1 MAAADRGRSEYDHT
15 HLSTAWYAGSGS
27 RPSGGRVISGL
38 ATSTRKRY
46 LIIGNGAS
54 GTYAAETIRKTD
66 SEGEITLVTNE
77 PYPLYNRVAL
87 PPFLRD
93 EAKREKVFLRTPE
106 QHEQKGI
113 KLLVNTQI
121 TSLETEARVA
131 SAADGKTFEYDHLL
145 IATGGRPN
153 PLPAPGATPDLKGIY
168 NFQYWDDAAAIRE
181 RINTARHT
189 VVVGGSY
196 IAYELAEAY
205 RHHGLAVTWL
215 IRGPRFLRRVLDEDG
230 GALVDDIARAAGV
243 DIHYGAEVKEV
254 HSKDGQVCGITTSA
268 DEYIQCDMIGV
279 GLGVKMNV
287 DFLKGTRIKVRNGI
301 LTNEYLETNV
311 PEVFAGGDVA
321 EFFDVSIGLHNQMG
335 TWNNSVSHGRIAGA
349 NMLGERKF
357 YNDVPMYS
365 TGLFDSR
372 IRVMGL
378 TPENVPDLESWE
390 HLDAA
395 NRNYQRLFFKDGRLV
410 GGCLIGDIKMQTRII
425 QMIQARQVT
434 PESERYKIL
443 AA

>member
-1 MAAADRGRSEYDHT
+1 M
-15 HLSTAWYAGSGS
+15 
-27 RPSGGRVISGL
+27 
-38 ATSTRKRY
+38 ATSTLKRY

-66 SEGEITLVTNE
+66 SEGEITLLTNE

-93 EAKREKVFLRTPE
+93 EARREKVFLRTPE

-113 KLLVNTQI
+113 KLLTNTLITTVNT
-121 TSLETEARVA
+121 EERVA
-131 SAADGKTFEYDHLL
+131 TSASGQTFAYDRLL

-181 RINTARHT
+181 RISTAKHA

-205 RHHGLAVTWL
+205 RHHGLQVTWL

-230 GALVDDIARAAGV
+230 GALVDDIARSAGV
-243 DIHYGAEVKEV
+243 EIRYGGEVKEV
-254 HSKDGQVCGITTSA
+254 HSKDGQVCGVTTTT

-287 DFLKGTRIKVRNGI
+287 DFLKDTPISTRNGI

-311 PEVFAGGDVA
+311 PDVFAAGDVA

-378 TPENVPDLESWE
+378 TPENVPDMESWE
-390 HLDAA
+390 HLDASS
-395 NRNYQRLFFKDGRLV
+395 RDYQRLFFKDGRLV
-410 GGCLIGDIKMQTRII
+410 GGCLIGNIKMQTRII

-434 PESERYKIL
+434 PESERGKL
-443 AA
+443 LTA

>member
-1 MAAADRGRSEYDHT
+1 
-15 HLSTAWYAGSGS
+15 
-27 RPSGGRVISGL
+27 L

-66 SEGEITLVTNE
+66 AEGEITLVTNE

-87 PPFLRD
+87 PPYLRD
-93 EAKREKVFLRTPE
+93 EARPEKVFLRTPE

-113 KLLVNTQI
+113 KLLCDTQI
-121 TSLETEARVA
+121 TQLDTEGRVA
-131 SAADGKTFEYDHLL
+131 TAADGRTFAFDRLL

-153 PLPAPGATPDLKGIY
+153 PLPAPGYSPDVKGIY
-168 NFQYWDDAAAIRE
+168 NFQYWDEATAIRE
-181 RINTARHT
+181 CMNRAKNSIA
-189 VVVGGSY
+189 VGGSY
-196 IAYELAEAY
+196 IAYELAEAF
-205 RHHGLAVTWL
+205 RHHGLNVVWL

-230 GALVDDIARAAGV
+230 GALVDDIGRDAGV
-243 DIHYGAEVKEV
+243 DIHYGAEIQEV
-254 HSKDGQVCGITTSA
+254 HTQNGQVCGITTTKGENLA
-268 DEYIQCDMIGV
+268 CDLLGV

-287 DFLKGTRIKVRNGI
+287 DFLAGTPITVRGGI
-301 LTNEYLETNV
+301 VTNEYLETNV
-311 PEVFAGGDVA
+311 PDVFAAGDVA

-365 TGLFDSR
+365 TGLFNSR

-395 NRNYQRLFFKDGRLV
+395 NKNYQRLFFKDGRLV

-425 QMIQARQVT
+425 QMIQARQVI
-434 PESERYKIL
+434 PEPERGKLL

>member
-1 MAAADRGRSEYDHT
+1 M
-15 HLSTAWYAGSGS
+15 
-27 RPSGGRVISGL
+27 
-38 ATSTRKRY
+38 RKRY
-46 LIIGNGAS
+46 LLIGNGAS
-54 GTYAAETIRKTD
+54 GTYAAETIRKADT
-66 SEGEITLVTNE
+66 EGEITLVTNE

-93 EAKREKVFLRTPE
+93 QAKREKVFLRTPE
-106 QHEQKGI
+106 QHAQKGI
-113 KLLVNTQI
+113 KLLVNTPI
-121 TSLETEARVA
+121 TALDTRERVA
-131 SAADGKTFEYDHLL
+131 SASDGQVFPYDRLL

-153 PLPAPGATPDLKGIY
+153 PLPAPGASPGLQGIY
-168 NFQYWDDAAAIRE
+168 NFQYWDEAAAIRE
-181 RINTARHT
+181 RISTARHA

-196 IAYELAEAY
+196 IAYELAEAF
-205 RHHGLAVTWL
+205 RHHNLVVTWL

-243 DIHYGAEVKEV
+243 DIHYGGEVGEV
-254 HSKDGQVCGITTSA
+254 HSKDGQVCGVTTSTG
-268 DEYIQCDMIGV
+268 EHIQCDMLGV

-287 DFLKGTRIKVRNGI
+287 DFVKGTPITVRGGVV
-301 LTNEYLETNV
+301 TNEYLETTV
-311 PEVFAGGDVA
+311 ADVFAAGDVA

-335 TWNNSVSHGRIAGA
+335 TWNNSVSHGRIAGS

-410 GGCLIGDIKMQTRII
+410 GGCLIGNIKMQTRII

-434 PESERYKIL
+434 PESERGKLL

>member
-1 MAAADRGRSEYDHT
+1 MARCC
-15 HLSTAWYAGSGS
+15 
-27 RPSGGRVISGL
+27 L

-46 LIIGNGAS
+46 LLVGNGAS

-66 SEGEITLVTNE
+66 TEGEITLVTNE

-106 QHEQKGI
+106 QHQQKGI
-113 KLLVNTQI
+113 KLLVNTTI
-121 TSLETEARVA
+121 TSLDTQERVA
-131 SAADGKTFEYDHLL
+131 TSADDQVFPYDRLL

-153 PLPAPGATPDLKGIY
+153 PLPVPGATPDVQGIY
-168 NFQYWDDAAAIRE
+168 NFQYWDDATAIRE
-181 RINTARHT
+181 RINTAKHA

-205 RHHGLAVTWL
+205 RHHKLGVTWL

-243 DIHYGAEVKEV
+243 DIQYGAEVAEV
-254 HSKDGQVCGITTSA
+254 HSKDGQVCGVTTTKGQF
-268 DEYIQCDMIGV
+268 IQCDTIGV

-287 DFLKGTRIKVRNGI
+287 DFLKDTPITVRGGVV
-301 LTNEYLETNV
+301 TNEYLETNV
-311 PEVFAGGDVA
+311 ADVYAAGDVA

-372 IRVMGL
+372 IRVMGQ

-390 HLDAA
+390 HLDAP
-395 NRNYQRLFFKDGRLV
+395 NRNYQRLFFKSGRLV

-434 PESERYKIL
+434 PESERGKLL

>member
-1 MAAADRGRSEYDHT
+1 
-15 HLSTAWYAGSGS
+15 
-27 RPSGGRVISGL
+27 L

-46 LIIGNGAS
+46 LLIGNGAS

-66 SEGEITLVTNE
+66 TEGEITLLTNE
-77 PYPLYNRVAL
+77 SYPLYNRVAL

-106 QHEQKGI
+106 QHAQKGI
-113 KLLVNTQI
+113 KLLVNTPI
-121 TSLETEARVA
+121 VALDTNERVA
-131 SAADGKTFEYDHLL
+131 TAGDGQTFHYDRLL

-153 PLPAPGATPDLKGIY
+153 PLPAPGATPDVHGIY
-168 NFQYWDDAAAIRE
+168 NFQYWDDATAIRE
-181 RINTARHT
+181 RINTSRHA

-205 RHHGLAVTWL
+205 RHHGLQVTWL

-243 DIHYGAEVKEV
+243 EIHYGGEIAEV
-254 HSKDGQVCGITTSA
+254 HSRDSEVCGVTTTMGEHIS
-268 DEYIQCDMIGV
+268 CDMIGV

-287 DFLKGTRIKVRNGI
+287 DFLEATPITVRGGI
-301 LTNEYLETNV
+301 VTNEYLETNV
-311 PEVFAGGDVA
+311 PDVFAAGDVA

-395 NRNYQRLFFKDGRLV
+395 NRNYQRLFFKEGRLV
-410 GGCLIGDIKMQTRII
+410 GGCLIGDIRMQTRII
-425 QMIQARQVT
+425 QMIQARQVIAE
-434 PESERYKIL
+434 PERGKLL

>member
-1 MAAADRGRSEYDHT
+1 M
-15 HLSTAWYAGSGS
+15 
-27 RPSGGRVISGL
+27 
-38 ATSTRKRY
+38 
-46 LIIGNGAS
+46 IGNGAA

-66 SEGEITLVTNE
+66 SDGEITLVTNE

-93 EAKREKVFLRTPE
+93 EARREKVFLRTPE
-106 QHEQKGI
+106 QHAQKGI
-113 KLLVNTQI
+113 KLLVNTPI
-121 TSLETEARVA
+121 TVLDTRECVA
-131 SAADGKTFEYDHLL
+131 TAADGQVFPYDRLL

-153 PLPAPGATPDLKGIY
+153 RLPVPGATPDIQGIY
-168 NFQYWDDAAAIRE
+168 NFQYWDDATAIRE
-181 RINTARHT
+181 RMNTAKHT

-243 DIHYGAEVKEV
+243 DIHYGAEVAEV
-254 HSKDGQVCGITTSA
+254 HSKDGQVCSVTTSQG
-268 DEYIQCDMIGV
+268 EHIPCDMLGV

-287 DFLKGTRIKVRNGI
+287 DFIKGTPITVRNGVV
-301 LTNEYLETNV
+301 TNEFLETNV
-311 PEVFAGGDVA
+311 ADVYAAGDVA

-390 HLDAA
+390 HLDAP
-395 NRNYQRLFFKDGRLV
+395 NRNYQRLFFKEGRLV
-410 GGCLIGDIKMQTRII
+410 GGCLIGDIRMQTRII

-434 PESERYKIL
+434 PEAERGKLL

>member
-1 MAAADRGRSEYDHT
+1 M
-15 HLSTAWYAGSGS
+15 
-27 RPSGGRVISGL
+27 V
-38 ATSTRKRY
+38 
-46 LIIGNGAS
+46 GNGAS

-66 SEGEITLVTNE
+66 AEGEITLLTNE

-106 QHEQKGI
+106 QHAQKGI
-113 KLLVNTQI
+113 KLLVNTPI
-121 TSLETEARVA
+121 VALNTLERVA
-131 SAADGKTFEYDHLL
+131 TAADGQTFPYDRVL

-153 PLPAPGATPDLKGIY
+153 PLPAPGAGPDVQGIY
-168 NFQYWDDAAAIRE
+168 NFQYWDDATAIRE
-181 RINTARHT
+181 RINTARHA

-230 GALVDDIARAAGV
+230 GALVDDIARSAGV
-243 DIHYGAEVKEV
+243 DIRYGAEVAQV
-254 HSKDGQVCGITTSA
+254 HSKDGQVCGVNTTTG
-268 DEYIQCDMIGV
+268 EYLQCDTIGV

-287 DFLKGTRIKVRNGI
+287 DFLKGTPITVRGGVV
-301 LTNEYLETNV
+301 TNEFLETNV
-311 PEVFAGGDVA
+311 QDVFAAGDVA

-365 TGLFDSR
+365 TGLFASR

-390 HLDAA
+390 HLDAP

-410 GGCLIGDIKMQTRII
+410 GGVLIGDIKMQTRII

-434 PESERYKIL
+434 PEADRGKLL

>member
-1 MAAADRGRSEYDHT
+1 M
-15 HLSTAWYAGSGS
+15 
-27 RPSGGRVISGL
+27 
-38 ATSTRKRY
+38 
-46 LIIGNGAS
+46 IGNGAS

-66 SEGEITLVTNE
+66 TEGEITLLTNE

-113 KLLVNTQI
+113 KLLVNTPI
-121 TSLETEARVA
+121 VSLDTEDRTAT
-131 SAADGKTFEYDHLL
+131 AADGQVFPFDRLL

-153 PLPAPGATPDLKGIY
+153 PLPVPGADEGVQGIY
-168 NFQYWDDAAAIRE
+168 NFQYWDDAVAIRE
-181 RINTARHT
+181 RINTAKHA

-205 RHHGLAVTWL
+205 RHHGLEVTWL

-230 GALVDDIARAAGV
+230 GALVDDIARLAGV
-243 DIHYGAEVKEV
+243 DIIYGTEVAEV
-254 HSKDGQVCGITTSA
+254 HSRDGQVCGVTTNTGKHVS
-268 DEYIQCDMIGV
+268 CDTIGV

-287 DFLKGTRIKVRNGI
+287 DFLKDTPITVRSGI
-301 LTNEYLETNV
+301 VTNEYLETNIQDV
-311 PEVFAGGDVA
+311 YAAGDIA

-390 HLDAA
+390 HLDAP

-434 PESERYKIL
+434 PESKRGQLL

>member
-1 MAAADRGRSEYDHT
+1 M
-15 HLSTAWYAGSGS
+15 
-27 RPSGGRVISGL
+27 
-38 ATSTRKRY
+38 RKRY
-46 LIIGNGAS
+46 LLIGNGAS
-54 GTYAAETIRKTD
+54 GTYAAETIRKADT
-66 SEGEITLVTNE
+66 EGEITLVTNE

-93 EAKREKVFLRTPE
+93 QAKREKVFLRTPE
-106 QHEQKGI
+106 QHAQKGI

-121 TSLETEARVA
+121 NSLDTNARVA
-131 SAADGKTFEYDHLL
+131 TAADGRTFEYDHLL

-153 PLPAPGATPDLKGIY
+153 PLPVPGATPDVKGIY

-181 RINTARHT
+181 RMNTAKHA

-196 IAYELAEAY
+196 IAYELAEAF
-205 RHHGLAVTWL
+205 RHHNLVVTWL

-243 DIHYGAEVKEV
+243 DIHYGGEVGEV
-254 HSKDGQVCGITTSA
+254 HSKDGQVCGVTTTTG
-268 DEYIQCDMIGV
+268 EHLQCDMIGV

-287 DFLKGTRIKVRNGI
+287 DFVKDTPITVRGGVV
-301 LTNEYLETNV
+301 TNEYLETNV
-311 PEVFAGGDVA
+311 ADVFAAGDVA

-335 TWNNSVSHGRIAGA
+335 TWNNSVSHGRIAGS

-410 GGCLIGDIKMQTRII
+410 GGCLIGNIKMQTRII

-434 PESERYKIL
+434 PESERGKLL

>member
-1 MAAADRGRSEYDHT
+1 
-15 HLSTAWYAGSGS
+15 
-27 RPSGGRVISGL
+27 L

-66 SEGEITLVTNE
+66 TEGEITLLTNE

-87 PPFLRD
+87 PPYLRD
-93 EAKREKVFLRTPE
+93 EAKREKVFLRTLE

-113 KLLVNTQI
+113 KLLVTTPI
-121 TSLETEARVA
+121 TALDTEARIA
-131 SAADGKTFEYDHLL
+131 AAADGQSFAYDRLL

-153 PLPAPGATPDLKGIY
+153 HLPAPGATPDVHGIF

-181 RINTARHT
+181 WINTAKHA

-205 RHHGLAVTWL
+205 RHHGLEVTWL

-243 DIHYGAEVKEV
+243 DIHYGGEVQDV
-254 HSKDGQVCGITTSA
+254 HHRDGQVCGVTTTTG
-268 DEYIQCDMIGV
+268 EYIQCDTIGV

-287 DFLKGTRIKVRNGI
+287 DFLINTPIVVRGGI
-301 LTNEYLETNV
+301 VTNEYLETNV
-311 PEVFAGGDVA
+311 QDVFAAGDVA

-349 NMLGERKF
+349 NMLGDRKF

-365 TGLFDSR
+365 TGLFASR

-434 PESERYKIL
+434 PEAERAKLL

>member
-1 MAAADRGRSEYDHT
+1 
-15 HLSTAWYAGSGS
+15 
-27 RPSGGRVISGL
+27 L

-46 LIIGNGAS
+46 LMIGNGAS

-66 SEGEITLVTNE
+66 TEGEITLVTNE

-106 QHEQKGI
+106 QHAQKGI
-113 KLLVNTQI
+113 NLLLNTTI
-121 TSLETEARVA
+121 VGLDARERVA
-131 SAADGKTFEYDHLL
+131 TAADGQEFAYDRLL

-153 PLPAPGATPDLKGIY
+153 PLPAPGATPDVKGIY

-181 RINTARHT
+181 RISTARKA

-196 IAYELAEAY
+196 IAYELAEAF
-205 RHHGLAVTWL
+205 RHHKLDVLWL

-230 GALVDDIARAAGV
+230 GALVDDIARTAGV
-243 DIHYGAEVKEV
+243 DIHYGAEIAEV
-254 HSKDGQVCGITTSA
+254 HVKDGQVCGVTTTKG
-268 DEYIQCDMIGV
+268 DDLQCDVLGV
-279 GLGVKMNV
+279 GLGVKMNI
-287 DFLKGTRIKVRNGI
+287 DFLKGTPLTVRNGI
-301 LTNEYLETNV
+301 ITNEYLQTSLPDV
-311 PEVFAGGDVA
+311 YAAGDVA
-321 EFFDVSIGLHNQMG
+321 EFFDISIGAHNQMG

-378 TPENVPDLESWE
+378 TPENVSGLESWE

-395 NRNYQRLFFKDGRLV
+395 SHNYQRLFFKEGRLV
-410 GGCLIGDIKMQTRII
+410 GGCLIGDIRMQTRII
-425 QMIQARQVT
+425 QMIQARQLT
-434 PESERYKIL
+434 PDTERDRLL

>member
-1 MAAADRGRSEYDHT
+1 
-15 HLSTAWYAGSGS
+15 
-27 RPSGGRVISGL
+27 L

-66 SEGEITLVTNE
+66 SEGEITLLTNE

-113 KLLVNTQI
+113 KLLCRTQI
-121 TSLETEARVA
+121 TQLDTEARVA
-131 SAADGKTFEYDHLL
+131 TAGDGQTFPYDQLL

-153 PLPAPGATPDLKGIY
+153 PISAPGAEPGTLGIY
-168 NFQYWDDAAAIRE
+168 NFQYWDEATAIRE
-181 RINTARHT
+181 RISTAKHG
-189 VVVGGSY
+189 VAVGGSY
-196 IAYELAEAY
+196 IAYELAEAF
-205 RHHGLAVTWL
+205 RHHGMSVTWL

-243 DIHYGAEVKEV
+243 EILYGGEIAEV
-254 HSKDGQVCGITTSA
+254 HTRDGQICGVTTTKGAHVS
-268 DEYIQCDMIGV
+268 CDLLGV

-287 DFLKGTRIKVRNGI
+287 DFLKQTPIAVNEGI
-301 LTNEYLETNV
+301 VTNEYLETTVPNV
-311 PEVFAGGDVA
+311 YAAGDVA
-321 EFFDVSIGLHNQMG
+321 EFFDVSIGAHNQMG

-378 TPENVPDLESWE
+378 TPESFPDLESWA

-395 NRNYQRLFFKDGRLV
+395 NKNYQRLFFKAGRLV

-425 QMIQARQVT
+425 QMIQARQVI
-434 PESERYKIL
+434 PESERDKLFVI
-443 AA
+443 

>member
-1 MAAADRGRSEYDHT
+1 
-15 HLSTAWYAGSGS
+15 
-27 RPSGGRVISGL
+27 L

-66 SEGEITLVTNE
+66 TEGEITLVTNE

-131 SAADGKTFEYDHLL
+131 TAADGKLFEYDHLL

-153 PLPAPGATPDLKGIY
+153 PLPAPGATPHVKGIY

-181 RINTARHT
+181 RINTAKHA

-205 RHHGLAVTWL
+205 RHHGLTVTWL

-230 GALVDDIARAAGV
+230 GALVDDIARTAGV
-243 DIHYGAEVKEV
+243 DIHYGGEVKEV
-254 HSKDGQVCGITTSA
+254 HTKDGQVCGVTTTT
-268 DEYIQCDMIGV
+268 DQYIQCDMIGV

-287 DFLKGTRIKVRNGI
+287 DFLKGTRIKLRNGI

-425 QMIQARQVT
+425 RMIQARQVT

>member
-1 MAAADRGRSEYDHT
+1 
-15 HLSTAWYAGSGS
+15 
-27 RPSGGRVISGL
+27 L

-66 SEGEITLVTNE
+66 IEGEITLLTNE

-113 KLLVNTQI
+113 KLLVNTPI
-121 TSLETEARVA
+121 TSVNTAERCATT
-131 SAADGKTFEYDHLL
+131 SDGQELAYDRLL

-153 PLPAPGATPDLKGIY
+153 PLPAHGATPDVHGIF

-181 RINTARHT
+181 RMNTSKHA

-205 RHHGLAVTWL
+205 RHHGLQVTWL

-230 GALVDDIARAAGV
+230 GALVDDIARSAGV
-243 DIHYGAEVKEV
+243 DIVYGGEVKEV
-254 HSKDGQVCGITTSA
+254 HSKDGQVCGVTTTA
-268 DEYIQCDMIGV
+268 DKQISCDMIGV

-287 DFLKGTRIKVRNGI
+287 DFLSGTPVKVRNGI

-311 PEVFAGGDVA
+311 PDVFAAGDVA

-378 TPENVPDLESWE
+378 TPENLSDLESWE

-434 PESERYKIL
+434 PESERGKLL

>member
-1 MAAADRGRSEYDHT
+1 M
-15 HLSTAWYAGSGS
+15 
-27 RPSGGRVISGL
+27 

-66 SEGEITLVTNE
+66 TEGDITLLTNE

-93 EAKREKVFLRTPE
+93 EARREKVFLRTPE

-113 KLLVNTQI
+113 KLLCQTQI
-121 TSLETEARVA
+121 TQVDPHARVA
-131 SAADGKTFEYDHLL
+131 TAADGQTFPYDRLL

-153 PLPAPGATPDLKGIY
+153 PLPAPGATPDLQGIY
-168 NFQYWDDAAAIRE
+168 NFQYWDDATAIRE
-181 RINTARHT
+181 RLNTARHS

-196 IAYELAEAY
+196 IAYELAEAF
-205 RHHGLAVTWL
+205 RHHGLEVIWL

-230 GALVDDIARAAGV
+230 GALVDDIARTAGV
-243 DIHYGAEVKEV
+243 QIHYGGEVKEV
-254 HSKDGQVCGITTSA
+254 HSRDGQVCGITTTSG
-268 DEYIQCDMIGV
+268 EHLSCDVIGV

-287 DFLKGTRIKVRNGI
+287 DFVQGTAITVRGGI
-301 LTNEYLETNV
+301 VTNEYLETN
-311 PEVFAGGDVA
+311 ERDVFAAGDVA

-390 HLDAA
+390 SLDAP

-410 GGCLIGDIKMQTRII
+410 GGCLIGDIRMQTRII
-425 QMIQARQVT
+425 QTIQARQVI
-434 PESERYKIL
+434 PEAERGGLL

>member
-1 MAAADRGRSEYDHT
+1 
-15 HLSTAWYAGSGS
+15 
-27 RPSGGRVISGL
+27 L

-66 SEGEITLVTNE
+66 AEGEITLLTNE

-93 EAKREKVFLRTPE
+93 QAKREKVFLRTPE
-106 QHEQKGI
+106 QHAEKGI
-113 KLLVNTQI
+113 KLLVNTLV
-121 TSLETEARVA
+121 TALDTDARLA
-131 SAADGKTFEYDHLL
+131 TAADGQTFPFDRLL

-153 PLPAPGATPDLKGIY
+153 PLPAPGATPDVKGIY

-181 RINTARHT
+181 RISITKHA

-205 RHHGLAVTWL
+205 RHHGMDVTWL
-215 IRGPRFLRRVLDEDG
+215 IRGPRFLRQVLDEDG
-230 GALVDDIARAAGV
+230 GALVDDIARSAGV
-243 DIHYGAEVKEV
+243 DIKYGAEVKEV
-254 HSKDGQVCGITTSA
+254 QSKDGQVCGVTTNSG
-268 DEYIQCDMIGV
+268 EHIQCDMIGV

-287 DFLKGTRIKVRNGI
+287 DFLKATPIEVRGGI
-301 LTNEYLETNV
+301 VTSEYLETNV
-311 PEVFAGGDVA
+311 ENVFAAGDVA
-321 EFFDVSIGLHNQMG
+321 EFFDVSIGQHNQMG

-378 TPENVPDLESWE
+378 TPANLPDLESWE
-390 HLDAA
+390 HLDAV
-395 NRNYQRLFFKDGRLV
+395 NRNYQRLFFREGRLV

-425 QMIQARQVT
+425 QLIQGRQIT
-434 PESERYKIL
+434 PESERGKLL
-443 AA
+443 AV

>member
-1 MAAADRGRSEYDHT
+1 M
-15 HLSTAWYAGSGS
+15 
-27 RPSGGRVISGL
+27 

-66 SEGEITLVTNE
+66 TEGDITLLTNE

-93 EAKREKVFLRTPE
+93 EARREKVFLRTPE

-113 KLLVNTQI
+113 KLLLNTLI
-121 TSLETEARVA
+121 TSVDTEAHVA
-131 SAADGKTFEYDHLL
+131 SAADGQTFPYERLL

-153 PLPAPGATPDLKGIY
+153 PLPVPGATPDVQGIY
-168 NFQYWDDAAAIRE
+168 NFQYWDDTAAIRE
-181 RINTARHT
+181 RMNTAKHA

-196 IAYELAEAY
+196 IAYELAEAF
-205 RHHGLAVTWL
+205 RHHGIAVTWL
-215 IRGPRFLRRVLDEDG
+215 IRGPRFLRRVLDANG

-243 DIHYGAEVKEV
+243 DIHYGGEVKEV
-254 HSKDGQVCGITTSA
+254 HSRDGQVSGVTTTTDA
-268 DEYIQCDMIGV
+268 YIECDMVGV
-279 GLGVKMNV
+279 GLGVKMNM
-287 DFLKGTRIKVRNGI
+287 DFLAGSPIETRSGVV
-301 LTNEYLETNV
+301 TTEFLETNV
-311 PEVFAGGDVA
+311 QDIFAAGDVA
-321 EFFDVSIGLHNQMG
+321 EFFDVSIGAHNQMG

-349 NMLGERKF
+349 NMLGDRKF

-395 NRNYQRLFFKDGRLV
+395 NRNYKRLFFKDGRLV

-434 PESERYKIL
+434 PESERGKLLL

>member
-1 MAAADRGRSEYDHT
+1 
-15 HLSTAWYAGSGS
+15 
-27 RPSGGRVISGL
+27 L

-66 SEGEITLVTNE
+66 TEGEITLLTNE

-106 QHEQKGI
+106 QHAQKGI
-113 KLLVNTQI
+113 KLLLNTPI
-121 TSLETEARVA
+121 AKVDTDARVA
-131 SAADGKTFEYDHLL
+131 TAADGATFEYDRLL
-145 IATGGRPN
+145 VATGGRPN
-153 PLPAPGATPDLKGIY
+153 PLPAPGAAPDIKGIY
-168 NFQYWDDAAAIRE
+168 NFQYWDDAWAIRE
-181 RINTARHT
+181 RMNGAKHA

-205 RHHGLAVTWL
+205 RHHGLQVTWL

-243 DIHYGAEVKEV
+243 EIIYGGEVQEV
-254 HSKDGQVCGITTSA
+254 HTKDGEVCGVTTTQGK
-268 DEYIQCDMIGV
+268 YIDCDMLGV

-287 DFLKGTRIKVRNGI
+287 DFLKDTPVQVRNGI
-301 LTNEYLETNV
+301 LTNEFLETNV
-311 PEVFAGGDVA
+311 PDVFAAGDVA

-378 TPENVPDLESWE
+378 TPENLGELESWE
-390 HLDAA
+390 HLDAP

-434 PESERYKIL
+434 PEAERGKLL

>member
-1 MAAADRGRSEYDHT
+1 M
-15 HLSTAWYAGSGS
+15 
-27 RPSGGRVISGL
+27 

-66 SEGEITLVTNE
+66 AEGEITLLTNE

-113 KLLVNTQI
+113 KLLVNTLI
-121 TSLETEARVA
+121 TSLDTEARVA
-131 SAADGKTFEYDHLL
+131 TSADGQSFPYERLL

-153 PLPAPGATPDLKGIY
+153 LLPAPGATPEVHGIY
-168 NFQYWDDAAAIRE
+168 NFQYWDEAAAIRE
-181 RINTARHT
+181 RMNTAKQA

-196 IAYELAEAY
+196 IAYELAEAF
-205 RHHGLAVTWL
+205 RHHGMHVTWL
-215 IRGPRFLRRVLDEDG
+215 IRGPRFLRRVLDENG

-243 DIHYGAEVKEV
+243 DIHYGGEVKEV
-254 HSKDGQVCGITTSA
+254 HSRDGQVCGVTTTT
-268 DEYIQCDMIGV
+268 DEFVECDILGV
-279 GLGVKMNV
+279 GLGVKMNM
-287 DFLKGTRIKVRNGI
+287 DFLAGSPIQTNNGI
-301 LTNEYLETNV
+301 VTTEYLETNV
-311 PEVFAGGDVA
+311 QDVFAAGDVA
-321 EFFDVSIGLHNQMG
+321 EFFDVSIGAHNQMG

-349 NMLGERKF
+349 NMLGDRKF
-357 YNDVPMYS
+357 YSDVPMYS

-378 TPENVPDLESWE
+378 TPENVANLESWE
-390 HLDAA
+390 QLDAP
-395 NRNYQRLFFKDGRLV
+395 NHNYKRLFFMDGRLV

-425 QMIQARQVT
+425 QMIQSRQVT
-434 PESERYKIL
+434 PESERGKLLL

>member
-1 MAAADRGRSEYDHT
+1 M
-15 HLSTAWYAGSGS
+15 
-27 RPSGGRVISGL
+27 

-66 SEGEITLVTNE
+66 TEGEITLLTNE

-106 QHEQKGI
+106 QHAQKGI
-113 KLLVNTQI
+113 KLLVNTPI
-121 TSLETEARVA
+121 TSLDTEARVA
-131 SAADGKTFEYDHLL
+131 TAADGQTFPYERLL

-153 PLPAPGATPDLKGIY
+153 PLPAPGATPDVQGIY

-181 RINTARHT
+181 RINTAKHA

-230 GALVDDIARAAGV
+230 GALVDDIARAVGV
-243 DIHYGAEVKEV
+243 DILYGGEVQEV
-254 HSKDGQVCGITTSA
+254 HSKDGQVCGVTTTDRRSHQLRHHRRRARRQDERRLPQGHADRPSA
-268 DEYIQCDMIGV
+268 S
-279 GLGVKMNV
+279 
-287 DFLKGTRIKVRNGI
+287 GI
-301 LTNEYLETNV
+301 VTNEYLETNV
-311 PEVFAGGDVA
+311 HDVFAAGDVA

-390 HLDAA
+390 HLDAP
-395 NRNYQRLFFKDGRLV
+395 NRQLPAAVLQRRATGRRLPDRRHQHADAHHPDDPDAP
-410 GGCLIGDIKMQTRII
+410 GDPRAGPRQL
-425 QMIQARQVT
+425 ARGLT
-434 PESERYKIL
+434 D
-443 AA
+443 

>member
-1 MAAADRGRSEYDHT
+1 
-15 HLSTAWYAGSGS
+15 
-27 RPSGGRVISGL
+27 V
-38 ATSTRKRY
+38 
-46 LIIGNGAS
+46 
-54 GTYAAETIRKTD
+54 
-66 SEGEITLVTNE
+66 
-77 PYPLYNRVAL
+77 
-87 PPFLRD
+87 
-93 EAKREKVFLRTPE
+93 
-106 QHEQKGI
+106 Q
-113 KLLVNTQI
+113 
-121 TSLETEARVA
+121 
-131 SAADGKTFEYDHLL
+131 
-145 IATGGRPN
+145 
-153 PLPAPGATPDLKGIY
+153 GIY
-168 NFQYWDDAAAIRE
+168 NFQYWDDATAIRE
-181 RINTARHT
+181 RINTAKHA

-205 RHHGLAVTWL
+205 RHHKLGVTWL

-243 DIHYGAEVKEV
+243 DIQYGAEVSEV
-254 HSKDGQVCGITTSA
+254 HSKDGQVCGVTTTKGQF
-268 DEYIQCDMIGV
+268 IQCDTIGV

-287 DFLKGTRIKVRNGI
+287 DFLKDTTITVRGGVV
-301 LTNEYLETNV
+301 TNEYLETNV
-311 PEVFAGGDVA
+311 ADVYAAGDVA

-372 IRVMGL
+372 IRVMGQ

-390 HLDAA
+390 HLDAP
-395 NRNYQRLFFKDGRLV
+395 NRNYQRLFFKSGRLV

-434 PESERYKIL
+434 PESERGKLL

>member
-1 MAAADRGRSEYDHT
+1 MRSSFTPRCAVIAAGDRGRSEYDHT
-15 HLSTAWYAGSGS
+15 HLSTARYSGSGS
-27 RPSGGRVISGL
+27 RQSGGRVISGL
-38 ATSTRKRY
+38 ATSPRKRY

-66 SEGEITLVTNE
+66 TEGEITLVTNE

-121 TSLETEARVA
+121 TSLDTEARVA
-131 SAADGKTFEYDHLL
+131 TAADGKLFEYDHLL

-153 PLPAPGATPDLKGIY
+153 PLPAPGATPDVKGIY

-181 RINTARHT
+181 RMNTAKQA

-215 IRGPRFLRRVLDEDG
+215 IRGSRFLRQVLDEDG

-243 DIHYGAEVKEV
+243 DIHYGGEVKEV
-254 HSKDGQVCGITTSA
+254 HSKDGQVCGVTTTSG
-268 DEYIQCDMIGV
+268 EYIQCDMIGV

-287 DFLKGTRIKVRNGI
+287 DFLKATPIEVRGGI
-301 LTNEYLETNV
+301 VTSEYLETNV
-311 PEVFAGGDVA
+311 ADV
-321 EFFDVSIGLHNQMG
+321 
-335 TWNNSVSHGRIAGA
+335 
-349 NMLGERKF
+349 
-357 YNDVPMYS
+357 YP
-365 TGLFDSR
+365 
-372 IRVMGL
+372 
-378 TPENVPDLESWE
+378 
-390 HLDAA
+390 
-395 NRNYQRLFFKDGRLV
+395 
-410 GGCLIGDIKMQTRII
+410 
-425 QMIQARQVT
+425 
-434 PESERYKIL
+434 
-443 AA
+443 

>member
-1 MAAADRGRSEYDHT
+1 
-15 HLSTAWYAGSGS
+15 
-27 RPSGGRVISGL
+27 L

-66 SEGEITLVTNE
+66 TEGEITLVTNE

-121 TSLETEARVA
+121 SALNTQAREATS
-131 SAADGKTFEYDHLL
+131 ADGQCFPYDRLL

-153 PLPAPGATPDLKGIY
+153 PLPAPGATPDVHGIY

-181 RINTARHT
+181 RMNTAKHA

-205 RHHGLAVTWL
+205 RHHGLQVTWL

-230 GALVDDIARAAGV
+230 GALVDDIARTAGV
-243 DIHYGAEVKEV
+243 EIVYGGEVQEV
-254 HSKDGQVCGITTSA
+254 HAKDGQVCGVTTTTGN
-268 DEYIQCDMIGV
+268 YVQCDMLGV

-287 DFLKGTRIKVRNGI
+287 DFLTDTSIKVRNGI

-311 PEVFAGGDVA
+311 SDVYAAGDVA

-335 TWNNSVSHGRIAGA
+335 TWNNSVSHGRISGA

-378 TPENVPDLESWE
+378 TPENLGDLESWE
-390 HLDAA
+390 HLDAP

-410 GGCLIGDIKMQTRII
+410 GGCLIGDIRMQTRII

-434 PESERYKIL
+434 PESERGKLL

>member
-1 MAAADRGRSEYDHT
+1 
-15 HLSTAWYAGSGS
+15 
-27 RPSGGRVISGL
+27 L

-66 SEGEITLVTNE
+66 FEGEITLLTNE

-93 EAKREKVFLRTPE
+93 QAKREKVFLRTPE
-106 QHEQKGI
+106 QHAEKGI
-113 KLLVNTQI
+113 KLLVNTLV
-121 TSLETEARVA
+121 TALDTDARVA
-131 SAADGKTFEYDHLL
+131 AADGQTFAYDRLL

-153 PLPAPGATPDLKGIY
+153 PLPAPGATPDVKGIY

-181 RINTARHT
+181 RMNTAKHA

-205 RHHGLAVTWL
+205 RHHGIAVTWL

-243 DIHYGAEVKEV
+243 DIRYGAEVKEV
-254 HSKDGQVCGITTSA
+254 HSKDGEVCGVTTTA
-268 DEYIQCDMIGV
+268 GEYLQCDMLGV

-287 DFLKGTRIKVRNGI
+287 DFLKGTPITVRGGI
-301 LTNEYLETNV
+301 VTNEYLETNV
-311 PEVFAGGDVA
+311 DDVFAAGDVA

-335 TWNNSVSHGRIAGA
+335 TWNNSVSHGRIAGS

-425 QMIQARQVT
+425 QLIQGRQVT
-434 PESERYKIL
+434 PESERGKLL

>member
-1 MAAADRGRSEYDHT
+1 MS
-15 HLSTAWYAGSGS
+15 
-27 RPSGGRVISGL
+27 VL
-38 ATSTRKRY
+38 ATSSRKRY

-66 SEGEITLVTNE
+66 TEGEITLLTNE

-93 EAKREKVFLRTPE
+93 EAKREKVFLRSPE

-113 KLLVNTQI
+113 KLLCLTQI
-121 TSLETEARVA
+121 DQLDTDAREATAAGGETFA
-131 SAADGKTFEYDHLL
+131 YDTLL

-153 PLPAPGATPDLKGIY
+153 PLPVPGATPDVQGIY
-168 NFQYWDDAAAIRE
+168 NFQYWDDAVAIRE
-181 RINTARHT
+181 RLETARHS

-196 IAYELAEAY
+196 IAYELAEAF

-230 GALVDDIARAAGV
+230 GALVDDIARAVGV
-243 DIHYGAEVKEV
+243 EIRYGVEVKQV
-254 HSKDGQVCGITTSA
+254 HSRDGQVCGVTTTDSQH
-268 DEYIQCDMIGV
+268 IGCDMIGV

-287 DFLKGTRIKVRNGI
+287 DFVAGTPISVKGGI
-301 LTNEYLETNV
+301 VTNEYLETSVQNV
-311 PEVFAGGDVA
+311 YAAGDVA

-349 NMLGERKF
+349 NMLGDRKF

-390 HLDAA
+390 RLDAPS
-395 NRNYQRLFFKDGRLV
+395 RNYQRLFFKQGRLV
-410 GGCLIGDIKMQTRII
+410 GGCLIGDIRMQSRII
-425 QMIQARQVT
+425 QMIQARQVIA
-434 PESERYKIL
+434 EADRGQL
-443 AA
+443 FA

>member
-1 MAAADRGRSEYDHT
+1 
-15 HLSTAWYAGSGS
+15 
-27 RPSGGRVISGL
+27 L

-66 SEGEITLVTNE
+66 TEGEITLVTNE

-93 EAKREKVFLRTPE
+93 EAKREKVFLRRPE
-106 QHEQKGI
+106 QHEEKGI

-121 TSLETEARVA
+121 NSLDTEARVA
-131 SAADGKTFEYDHLL
+131 TAADGTTFEFDKLL

-153 PLPAPGATPDLKGIY
+153 PLPAPGATPDIKGIY

-181 RINTARHT
+181 RINTAKHA

-230 GALVDDIARAAGV
+230 GALVDDIARAAEV
-243 DIHYGAEVKEV
+243 DIHYGGEVKEV
-254 HSKDGQVCGITTSA
+254 HTKDGQVCGVTTST
-268 DEYIQCDMIGV
+268 DEYIQCDMVGV

-287 DFLKGTRIKVRNGI
+287 DFLKDTPIKVRSGV

-311 PEVFAGGDVA
+311 PDVFAGGDVA

-395 NRNYQRLFFKDGRLV
+395 NRNYQRLFFKEGRLV

-434 PESERYKIL
+434 AESERYKIL

>member
-1 MAAADRGRSEYDHT
+1 M
-15 HLSTAWYAGSGS
+15 
-27 RPSGGRVISGL
+27 

-46 LIIGNGAS
+46 LLIGNGAS

-66 SEGEITLVTNE
+66 TEGEITLLTNE

-106 QHEQKGI
+106 QHAQKGI
-113 KLLVNTQI
+113 KLLVNTPI
-121 TSLETEARVA
+121 VALDTRERVA
-131 SAADGKTFEYDHLL
+131 TAADGQVFSYDELL

-153 PLPAPGATPDLKGIY
+153 PLPAPGATPAVHGIY
-168 NFQYWDDAAAIRE
+168 NFQYWDDAEAIRE
-181 RINTARHT
+181 RINTAKQT

-196 IAYELAEAY
+196 IAYELTEAF
-205 RHHGLAVTWL
+205 RHHGLGVTWL

-243 DIHYGAEVKEV
+243 TIQYGGEVAEV
-254 HSKDGQVCGITTSA
+254 HSKDGQVCGVTTTSG
-268 DEYIQCDMIGV
+268 EHIQCDVIGV

-287 DFLKGTRIKVRNGI
+287 DFLKDTPITVRGGI
-301 LTNEYLETNV
+301 VTNEYLETAVNG
-311 PEVFAGGDVA
+311 VFAAGDVA

-378 TPENVPDLESWE
+378 TPENVPNLESWE

-425 QMIQARQVT
+425 QLIQARQVI
-434 PESERYKIL
+434 PETGRGKLLL

>member
-1 MAAADRGRSEYDHT
+1 
-15 HLSTAWYAGSGS
+15 
-27 RPSGGRVISGL
+27 VIV
-38 ATSTRKRY
+38 
-46 LIIGNGAS
+46 GNGAS

-66 SEGEITLVTNE
+66 TEGEITLLTNE

-93 EAKREKVFLRTPE
+93 QAKREKVFLRTPE
-106 QHEQKGI
+106 QHAEKGI
-113 KLLVNTQI
+113 KLLVNTPVVSVDTETRCA
-121 TSLETEARVA
+121 TS
-131 SAADGKTFEYDHLL
+131 ADGQIFPYDRLL

-153 PLPAPGATPDLKGIY
+153 LLPAPGAGPEVKGIF
-168 NFQYWDDAAAIRE
+168 NFQYWDEAEAIRE
-181 RINTARHT
+181 RINTSRET

-196 IAYELAEAY
+196 IAYELAEAF
-205 RHHGLAVTWL
+205 RHHGLHVTWL

-243 DIHYGAEVKEV
+243 DIHYGGEVKEV
-254 HSKDGQVCGITTSA
+254 HSKDGQVCGVTTTTDQYLS
-268 DEYIQCDMIGV
+268 CDMLGV
-279 GLGVKMNV
+279 GLGVKMNT
-287 DFLKGTRIKVRNGI
+287 DFLKETPIVVRSGI

-311 PEVFAGGDVA
+311 QDVFAAGDVA

-378 TPENVPDLESWE
+378 TPENVPDLESWA

-410 GGCLIGDIKMQTRII
+410 GGCLIGAIKMQTRII

-434 PESERYKIL
+434 PEAERGKLL
-443 AA
+443 AE

>member
-1 MAAADRGRSEYDHT
+1 MAA
-15 HLSTAWYAGSGS
+15 
-27 RPSGGRVISGL
+27 
-38 ATSTRKRY
+38 STRKRY
-46 LIIGNGAS
+46 LLIGNGAS
-54 GTYAAETIRKTD
+54 GTYAAETIRKADT
-66 SEGEITLVTNE
+66 EGEITLLTNE

-106 QHEQKGI
+106 QHAQKGI
-113 KLLVNTQI
+113 KLLVNTPI
-121 TSLETEARVA
+121 TALNTEERVA
-131 SAADGKTFEYDHLL
+131 TAADGQEFPYDSLL

-153 PLPAPGATPDLKGIY
+153 ALPAPGATPDVQGIY
-168 NFQYWDDAAAIRE
+168 NFQYWDDATAIRE
-181 RINTARHT
+181 RINTAKHA

-205 RHHGLAVTWL
+205 RHHGLQVTWL

-230 GALVDDIARAAGV
+230 GALVDDIARAVGV
-243 DIHYGAEVKEV
+243 DVQYGGEVAEV
-254 HSKDGQVCGITTSA
+254 HSKDGQVCGVTTTTGKHIS
-268 DEYIQCDMIGV
+268 CDTIGV

-287 DFLKGTRIKVRNGI
+287 DFLKGTPITVRGGI
-301 LTNEYLETNV
+301 VTNEYLETNV
-311 PEVFAGGDVA
+311 PDVYAAGDVA
-321 EFFDVSIGLHNQMG
+321 EFFDISIGLHNQMG
-335 TWNNSVSHGRIAGA
+335 TWNNSVSHGRISGA

-390 HLDAA
+390 HLDAP

-410 GGCLIGDIKMQTRII
+410 GGCLIGDIRSQARIIKMIQTR
-425 QMIQARQVT
+425 QVI
-434 PESERYKIL
+434 PEPDRASLL